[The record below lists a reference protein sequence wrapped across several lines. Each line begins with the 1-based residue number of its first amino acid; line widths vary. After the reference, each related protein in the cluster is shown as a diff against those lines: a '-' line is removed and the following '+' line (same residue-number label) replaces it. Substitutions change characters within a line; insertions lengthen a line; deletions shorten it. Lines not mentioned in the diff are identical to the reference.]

1 VIPLGLSHAD
11 RRAYERALAHTYR
24 RRTIAHILDRDEKV
38 ISTIS
43 TKQGRGGRIMSGSVQ
58 VDMSQAPHRTLEL
71 VMLEPRRAPSWLPEG
86 AGEAQVFADN
96 FISVRSGVWVDDL
109 SDGPGWVDVPVFW
122 GPVTGMSQDGDQIT
136 IAAAGKETLGL
147 DPCLLWDTMHVQKG
161 QTRVKAIRAILAAQG
176 EARFDLPDLPA
187 KIGKKMSLNR
197 HAQPWHV
204 AKAIAGGADWQLF
217 YDGRGRAKV
226 RRWPQNRVYT
236 FHGDADGT
244 VLTKPRISYDITS
257 VRNLV
262 EVLGP
267 EPKGPPKRIRAV
279 ARAKAKHKM
288 SAWQLRRNGQP
299 RRLIH
304 VVDSN
309 LAKPETEWH
318 KAAGGNEPGGPPA
331 HGGWWGAPSG
341 VKHPKRWFEW
351 RHTVIV
357 HRKKHAQA
365 IADRQLQNRLK
376 AAVEASFDSLP
387 IPHLEEGD
395 PVAVYTDGMHFEFV
409 LKQFTIPLTA
419 DAPMSVGVNKRV
431 SWRGKKTRHKTRR
444 LR

>member
-1 VIPLGLSHAD
+1 LIPLGLSHAD
-11 RRAYERALAHTYR
+11 RRAYEAALTNTYR
-24 RRTIAHILDRDEKV
+24 PRYVVRIHDHDEKV
-38 ISTIS
+38 TSTV
-43 TKQGRGGRIMSGSVQ
+43 TNRILSGAVQ
-58 VDMSQAPHRTLEL
+58 FDMSSAPHRSLEMVL
-71 VMLEPRRAPSWLPEG
+71 LEPRRSPQWLPEG
-86 AGEAQVFADN
+86 PGDASVFADN
-96 FISVRSGVWVDDL
+96 FISVQWGIWVNDL

-136 IAAAGKETLGL
+136 ITAAGKETLGL

-204 AKAIAGGADWQLF
+204 AKAIAGGADLQLF
-217 YDGRGRAKV
+217 YDGRGRARV

-236 FHGDADGT
+236 FHGDANGT
-244 VLTKPRISYDITS
+244 VLSKPRISYDITS

-279 ARAKAKHKM
+279 ARAKSKHPM
-288 SAWQLRRNGQP
+288 SEYRLRRNGQP
-299 RRLIH
+299 RHLIH

-309 LAKPETEWH
+309 LAKPEMEWH
-318 KAAGGNEPGGPPA
+318 KGHDSTPNKPGGHVA
-331 HGGWWGAPSG
+331 GHWGAPSG
-341 VKHPKRWFEW
+341 IKHPHRWFEW

-357 HRKKHAQA
+357 HRKKHAQK
-365 IADRQLQNRLK
+365 IADRQLKNRLK
-376 AAVEASFDSLP
+376 ATVEATFDTLP
-387 IPHLEEGD
+387 VPHLEEGD
-395 PVAVYTDGMHFEFV
+395 PCAVYTDGMHFEFV
-409 LKQFTIPLTA
+409 LKQFTLPLTA

>member
-11 RRAYERALAHTYR
+11 RRAFEATLT
-24 RRTIAHILDRDEKV
+24 RTHRMRVTMRMHDRDEKI
-38 ISTIS
+38 ISTV
-43 TKQGRGGRIMSGSVQ
+43 TNRLLSGAVQ
-58 VDMSQAPHRTLEL
+58 VDMSQAPHRTLEVVL
-71 VMLEPRRAPSWLPEG
+71 LEPRRAPAWLPEG
-86 AGEAQVFADN
+86 PGDAHIFADT
-96 FISVRSGVWVDDL
+96 FVSVRYGVWVDDL

-136 IAAAGKETLGL
+136 IAAAGKESLGL
-147 DPCLLWDTMHVQKG
+147 DPCLLWNTMHVQKG
-161 QTRVKAIRAILAAQG
+161 RRRVTAIRDVLEAQG
-176 EARFDLPDLPA
+176 ERRFDLPDLPA
-187 KIGKKMSLNR
+187 KLGKKMSLNR

-204 AKAIAGGADWQLF
+204 AKSIAGGADWQLF

-226 RRWPQNRVYT
+226 RRWPQNRVFT
-236 FHGDADGT
+236 FHGGKDGT

-279 ARAKAKHKM
+279 ARAKAKHPM
-288 SAWQLRRNGQP
+288 SPYRLRRNGQ
-299 RRLIH
+299 RRYLVH

-318 KAAGGNEPGGPPA
+318 KAAGGNEPGGPPV

-341 VKHPKRWFEW
+341 IKHPKRWFEW
-351 RHTVIV
+351 RHSIIV
-357 HRKKHAQA
+357 HRKEQAQN
-365 IADRQLQNRLK
+365 IANRQLKNRLK

-395 PVAVYTDGMHFEFV
+395 PCAAYADGMHFEFI
-409 LKQFTIPLTA
+409 LKQFTLPLTA
-419 DAPMSVGVNKRV
+419 DAPMSVGTNKRV
-431 SWRGKKTRHKTRR
+431 SWRGKKTRHKTRG

>member
-1 VIPLGLSHAD
+1 VIPLGLSQVD
-11 RRAYERALAHTYR
+11 RWAYEAALA
-24 RRTIAHILDRDEKV
+24 RTHRIRVLVRIHDRDEKV
-38 ISTIS
+38 VSTV
-43 TKQGRGGRIMSGSVQ
+43 TNRLLSGQ
-58 VDMSQAPHRTLEL
+58 VEVNMAEAPHRKLSL
-71 VMLEPRRAPSWLPEG
+71 VLLEPRRSPTWLPEG
-86 AGEAQVFADN
+86 PGDAAIFADN
-96 FISVRSGVWVDDL
+96 FVSVQYGVWVNDL
-109 SDGPGWVDVPVFW
+109 SAGAGWVDCPVFW

-136 IAAAGKETLGL
+136 INAAGKEVLGL
-147 DPCLLWDTMHVQKG
+147 DPCLLWDTMHVAKG
-161 QTRVKAIRAILAAQG
+161 RRRVLAIRDILEAKG
-176 EARFDLPDLPA
+176 EARFDLPDLPN

-226 RRWPQNRVYT
+226 RRWPQNRVWT
-236 FHGDADGT
+236 FRSGTNGT

-279 ARAKAKHKM
+279 ARAKAKHPM
-288 SAWQLRRNGQP
+288 SPYRLRRNDK
-299 RRLIH
+299 RRYLVQ

-309 LAKPETEWH
+309 LAKPDMEWH

-331 HGGWWGAPSG
+331 HGGHWGAPSG
-341 VKHPKRWFEW
+341 VKHPKRWLEW

-357 HRKKHAQA
+357 HRKTHAQK
-365 IADRQLQNRLK
+365 IANRQLKNRLK

-395 PVAVYTDGMHFEFV
+395 PCAVYSDGMHFEFV
-409 LKQFTIPLTA
+409 LKQFTLPLTA
-419 DAPMSVGVNKRV
+419 DSPMSVGVNRRV
-431 SWRGKKTRHKTRR
+431 SWRGKKTRHKTKR

>member
-1 VIPLGLSHAD
+1 MIPLGLSHAD
-11 RRAYERALAHTYR
+11 RRAFEATLT
-24 RRTIAHILDRDEKV
+24 RTHRIRVIVRIHDHDEKV
-38 ISTIS
+38 TSTV
-43 TKQGRGGRIMSGSVQ
+43 TNRLLSGSVEVNMAQ
-58 VDMSQAPHRTLEL
+58 SPHRILNL
-71 VMLEPRRAPSWLPEG
+71 VLLEPRRSPTWLPDG
-86 AGEAQVFADN
+86 PGDASVFADN
-96 FISVRSGVWVDDL
+96 FISVLYSIYVDDL

-136 IAAAGKETLGL
+136 IAAAGKETLGI
-147 DPCLLWDTMHVQKG
+147 DPCLLWNTMQVHKG
-161 QTRVKAIRAILAAQG
+161 QTRVKAIRDILAAQG

-204 AKAIAGGADWQLF
+204 AKSIAGGSNWQLF
-217 YDGRGRAKV
+217 YDGRGRARV
-226 RRWPQNRVYT
+226 RRWPQNRVVT
-236 FHGDADGT
+236 FHGGPGGT
-244 VLTKPRISYDITS
+244 VLTKPRISYDVSS

-288 SAWQLRRNGQP
+288 SAYQMRRNGQP
-299 RRLIH
+299 RNLVH

-309 LAKPETEWH
+309 LAKPEMEWH
-318 KAAGGNEPGGPPA
+318 KTAGGNEPGGPPT

-341 VKHPKRWFEW
+341 IKHPHRWQAW

-357 HRKKHAQA
+357 HRKKHAQE
-365 IADRQLQNRLK
+365 IADRQLKNRLK
-376 AAVEASFDSLP
+376 ATVEASFDCLP
-387 IPHLEEGD
+387 WPHAEEGD
-395 PVAVYTDGMHFEFV
+395 PAAVYTDGMHFEFI
-409 LKQFTIPLTA
+409 LKQFTLPLTA
-419 DAPMSVGVNKRV
+419 DAPMSIGVNKRV
-431 SWRGKKTRHKTRR
+431 SWRGKKTKHKTKR